1 MSRTLEKLAADSKPG
16 AFDFADDM
24 AGEVEGW
31 IATFHENERPLLGL
45 AGRLDWR
52 FHGAISQY
60 LKAGAISGKLG
71 ECAYLPVALPLLP
84 ERTYHL
90 ILVGLGASQET
101 PALNSAMVQRL
112 VKNLKSLG
120 VKKFGISKTDFGD
133 LSALKEIP
141 LWVTA

>member
-1 MSRTLEKLAADSKPG
+1 MS
-16 AFDFADDM
+16 FDFADDM

-31 IATFHENERPLLGL
+31 VATFHENERPLLGL

-71 ECAYLPVALPLLP
+71 ECAYLPVTLPLLP

-90 ILVGLGASQET
+90 ILVGVGASQET
-101 PALNSAMVQRL
+101 PALTGAITGAMAQKL

-120 VKKFGISKTDFGD
+120 VKKLGISKSDFGD